1 MMLTDPSL
9 KYRPFPQ
16 VDLPDRQWP
25 SRVITAPPRWLS
37 TDMRDG
43 NQSLIDPMNA
53 EKKRRFFDLLVKVGV
68 KEIEVGF
75 PSAGATEFDFISG
88 LVQGGAIPDDV
99 MPQVLTQARADLIAT
114 TFESLRGARQAIVH
128 VYNAISPAWRNIV
141 FQMERSQVRE
151 IAVNAAKLLRDHA
164 AAQPDTDWHFEY
176 SPETFSTAELDFSL
190 DCCEAVMDIL
200 RPTPERPLILNLPAT
215 VECATPNIYADQ
227 IEWICRNISRRDSV
241 VISLHTHNDRGTG
254 VAAAELGIMA
264 GADRVEGCLFG
275 NGERTGNCDL
285 VTVALNMYT
294 QGINPG
300 LDFSDIDDVIQTVEY
315 CNQLPVHPRHPYAG
329 ELVFTAF
336 SGSHQDAIKKGF
348 AAQEARNDQIWN
360 VPYLPIDPKDL
371 GRDYEAVIRVNSQSG
386 KGGVAWVLQ
395 QDKGYKLPKRMQAD
409 FSRVVQAL
417 ADSSSRELNAAD
429 ISEAFDAHYCLS
441 GDQPYA
447 LIDYQEGGQAGD
459 RIFTGKISH
468 EGGERSISGRGN
480 GLLSSVLAALRDEFG
495 IQLEIADYSEHA
507 IGAGSD
513 VNAAAYVECRTPDG
527 RTVFGI
533 GTDSD
538 VATASV
544 KAILSAAN
552 GIAVRVDSE
561 IWICHHLGDYAFL
574 RGSISHGFRE
584 LDIDL

>member
-1 MMLTDPSL
+1 MLTDPSQ

-16 VDLPDRQWP
+16 VDLPNRQWP
-25 SRVITAPPRWLS
+25 SKVITKAPRWLS

-75 PSAGATEFDFISG
+75 PAAGATEFDFISG
-88 LVQGGAIPDDV
+88 LVKEGAIPDDV
-99 MPQVLTQARADLIAT
+99 MPQVLTQAREDLIAT
-114 TFESLRGARQAIVH
+114 TFESLRGAKQAIVH

-141 FQMERSQVRE
+141 FQMERPE
-151 IAVNAAKLLRDHA
+151 IKQIAINAAKLLRDNA
-164 AAQPDTDWHFEY
+164 ARMPDTDWHFEY

-190 DCCEAVMDIL
+190 ECCEAVMDIL
-200 RPTPERPLILNLPAT
+200 QPTPDRPLILNLPAT

-294 QGINPG
+294 QGIDPE
-300 LDFSDIDDVIQTVEY
+300 LDFSDIDEVIQTVEY

-348 AAQEARNDQIWN
+348 AAQEARNDLIWD

-409 FSRVVQAL
+409 FSKVVQAL
-417 ADSSSRELNAAD
+417 ADQSSRELNAAD
-429 ISEAFDAHYCLS
+429 ISAAFDVHYHQT
-441 GDQPYA
+441 GDQAYS
-447 LIDYQEGGQAGD
+447 LIDYHESGSAGD
-459 RIFTGKISH
+459 RIFTGKIVH

-480 GLLSSVLAALRDEFG
+480 GLISSVLAALRDELG
-495 IQLEIADYSEHA
+495 VVLEVADYNEHA
-507 IGAGSD
+507 IGAGTD
-513 VNAAAYVECRTPDG
+513 VNAAAYVECRTADG

-544 KAILSAAN
+544 KAVLSAAN
-552 GIAVRVDSE
+552 AVAVR
-561 IWICHHLGDYAFL
+561 G
-574 RGSISHGFRE
+574 
-584 LDIDL
+584 

>member
-1 MMLTDPSL
+1 MMLTDPSQ
-9 KYRPFPQ
+9 KYRAFPQ
-16 VDLPDRQWP
+16 VDLPNRQWP
-25 SRVITAPPRWLS
+25 SKVITKAPRWLS

-75 PSAGATEFDFISG
+75 PAAGATEFDFISG
-88 LVQGGAIPDDV
+88 LVKDGAIPDDV
-99 MPQVLTQARADLIAT
+99 MPQVLTQAREDLIAT
-114 TFESLRGARQAIVH
+114 TFESLRGAKQAIVH

-141 FQMERSQVRE
+141 FQMERPE
-151 IAVNAAKLLRDHA
+151 IKQIAINAAKLLRDNA
-164 AAQPDTDWHFEY
+164 ARMPDTDWHFEY

-190 DCCEAVMDIL
+190 ECCEAVMDIL
-200 RPTPERPLILNLPAT
+200 QPTPERPLILNLPAT

-294 QGINPG
+294 QGIDPE
-300 LDFSDIDDVIQTVEY
+300 LDFSDIDEVIQTVEY

-348 AAQEARNDQIWN
+348 AAQEARNDLFWN

-409 FSRVVQAL
+409 FSKVVQAL
-417 ADSSSRELNAAD
+417 ADQSSRELNAAD
-429 ISEAFDAHYCLS
+429 ISAAFDDYYHQT
-441 GDQPYA
+441 GDQAYS
-447 LIDYQEGGQAGD
+447 LIDYHESGSAGD
-459 RIFTGKISH
+459 RIFTGKIVH

-480 GLLSSVLAALRDEFG
+480 GLISSVLAALRDELG
-495 IQLEIADYSEHA
+495 VVLEVADYNEHA
-507 IGAGSD
+507 IGAGTD
-513 VNAAAYVECRTPDG
+513 VNAAAYVECRTADG

-544 KAILSAAN
+544 KAVLSAAN
-552 GIAVRVDSE
+552 AVAVR
-561 IWICHHLGDYAFL
+561 G
-574 RGSISHGFRE
+574 
-584 LDIDL
+584 